1 MNCLGIDQ
9 IKQGKVTIDVG
20 DIASGVA
27 VSIVGE
33 IDMQDPSV
41 ILDPLFAKIHK
52 GVMDAGLKTVEF
64 DLRQLTFLNSS
75 GIKAIA
81 KWIMNLAIAPADK
94 KYVIKILQN
103 KAISWQTTSLP
114 TLTFLVPGAVQ
125 IA

>member
-1 MNCLGIDQ
+1 LGIEQ
-9 IKQGKVTIDVG
+9 IKQGKVAINVN
-20 DIASGVA
+20 DIAAGIA

-41 ILDPLFAKIHK
+41 VLDPLFDEIHK
-52 GVMDAGLKTVEF
+52 GVMASGLKTVEF

-81 KWIMNLAIAPADK
+81 KWIMCLAGAPADK

-103 KAISWQTTSLP
+103 KSISWQTTSLP

-125 IA
+125 IE